1 MSVIYILISLSI
13 LIAIVFFAAFILA
26 VKNGQFDDSH
36 TPAIR
41 ILFDGESKKKE
52 TNKHNN
58 SLNK

>member
-13 LIAIVFFAAFILA
+13 VIAVVFFAAFILA

-41 ILFDGESKKKE
+41 ILFDSDSKKKE
-52 TNKHNN
+52 TNKHNK
-58 SLNK
+58 SQNK